1 MVASAAPKVAVPVS
15 KWTAAVYGSPDAC
28 LAKSEAASLTQMQ
41 FNPSHWSSAYNQ
53 CIGRGLSHKDC
64 VAALPDD
71 LRTTPQGPL
80 ASLQSN
86 ELSTAI
92 QCMTETGDVDKCS
105 KHFDTLAKLA
115 GYEEPVKKGSMEK
128 ASDFCG
134 KAGWKLLAAPAV
146 LFGMRFIKLK

>member
-28 LAKSEAASLTQMQ
+28 LAKTETSALPQMQ
-41 FNPSHWSSAYNQ
+41 FDPSHWSAAYNQ

-71 LRTTPQGPL
+71 ARLSPQGPL
-80 ASLQSN
+80 AGGSKEMAS
-86 ELSTAI
+86 AI
-92 QCMTETGDVDKCS
+92 DCMTQGGDAEKCI

-115 GYEEPVKKGSMEK
+115 GYEEPVIKSSTQK
-128 ASDFCG
+128 ATEFCG
-134 KAGWKLLAAPAV
+134 KAGWSLLAAPV
-146 LFGMRFIKLK
+146 LFFGMRYVKIK